1 MVVFCLGGSV
11 HAAANTDDDSQTK
24 LVLLLSLKTN
34 KDPFFTSK
42 VSNKN
47 HKLWTIGSRNKL
59 YKCPLPWLFFYFTPE
74 SDFIWPHSIWH
85 FVTFFA
91 SSCVTSQLKDSI
103 STFSCVSSLPA
114 ASLSESNQCQNLII
128 PGQKQVAGIDLADV
142 ITSLSQRTVSLDS
155 WVSQAS

>member
-34 KDPFFTSK
+34 KDPFLTSK

-47 HKLWTIGSRNKL
+47 HKLWTIGSRKNSTSVRYRDYSSTLHQNLTYLAAL
-59 YKCPLPWLFFYFTPE
+59 YLTFRN
-74 SDFIWPHSIWH
+74 
-85 FVTFFA
+85 FFA

-114 ASLSESNQCQNLII
+114 ASLNETNQCQNLII
-128 PGQKQVAGIDLADV
+128 PGQKQVTGIDLADV
-142 ITSLSQRTVSLDS
+142 ITNLSQRTVSLDS